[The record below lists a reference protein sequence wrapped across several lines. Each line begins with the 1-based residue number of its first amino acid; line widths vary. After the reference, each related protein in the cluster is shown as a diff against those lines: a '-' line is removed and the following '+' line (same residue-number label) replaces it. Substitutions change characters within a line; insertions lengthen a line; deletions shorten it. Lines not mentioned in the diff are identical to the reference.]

1 VWRGDIHAIEPMLD
15 AVMDTGSKAEQYV
28 SEALKS
34 GEIDPKHLRQRL
46 VDLGKGG
53 TGALQET
60 LRRSASEADWY
71 MQNRPLMALEEDQD
85 EGQAAPTVGER
96 VRVLGR
102 KVRRVARKVGRAA
115 LKQLP
120 KDVLPPGPRRT
131 LYGWDSYVKRNGL
144 PRDELPE
151 SNTPPPPIKF
161 SGVQAPAGGVVVR
174 GLFYPGGKWI
184 PSANLEKASYPQ
196 YQHVED
202 QRARM
207 QKKKNYKRE
216 DGSVDVQGALDAD
229 GSKEALK
236 LSKGSYT
243 PGVHKG
249 VEAARK
255 ALGRGGFS
263 PPPSA
268 GKLVPR
274 PLANRGK

>member
-1 VWRGDIHAIEPMLD
+1 MLD